1 MKRPPPGR
9 GVLPGLPGST
19 APAGDP
25 TEDPAG
31 NPAGDL
37 AGNPSG
43 GFPED
48 SCDASFDG
56 FPGLSG
62 LFADDPMSAP
72 LTYPGRLPPA
82 AGLLVDDRFLPMTE
96 PPGALADRRVR
107 SGDRTARLADHLA
120 ALGAAPPE
128 ARHPVIAVGSNA
140 APGQLRRKFTAA
152 GIRPVVPLTPAAV
165 HGVAP
170 GVSAHI
176 SRYAYLPATP
186 IGARGASLLF
196 VVWVDDPQ
204 LAVLDATEPNYHRV
218 PLPAG
223 SPVTLPSGETLPP
236 CHVYVSRHG
245 CLVDEEGG
253 PLPLAPQRELI
264 GHLLGRSAALR
275 RLCGRTPEEFVL
287 SARDDGTRE
296 AARAL
301 FVSDGLADPAPPGL
315 HHP

>member
-1 MKRPPPGR
+1 MKRPSPGR

-19 APAGDP
+19 APA
-25 TEDPAG
+25 EDPAE
-31 NPAGDL
+31 
-37 AGNPSG
+37 NPS
-43 GFPED
+43 
-48 SCDASFDG
+48 DG
-56 FPGLSG
+56 FLEGLPG

-72 LTYPGRLPPA
+72 LTYPGRLAPA

-204 LAVLDATEPNYHRV
+204 LAVLDATEPNYRRV

-223 SPVTLPSGETLPP
+223 SFPVTLASGETLPP

-315 HHP
+315 HHPRTAGSPAVRLHEHNPNRGSDGL